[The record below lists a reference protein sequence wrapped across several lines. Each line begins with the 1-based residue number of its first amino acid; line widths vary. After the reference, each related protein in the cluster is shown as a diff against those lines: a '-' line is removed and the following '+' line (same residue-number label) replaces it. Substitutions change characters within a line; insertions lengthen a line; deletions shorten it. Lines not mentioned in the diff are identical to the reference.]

1 MISITKDGDFSVFDV
16 KKVEILNKKKVLSER
31 QYILSQFVEEINKE
45 RIGGKYN
52 PVTGRQIAI
61 KLSHIKDNHT
71 LYYFLS
77 SAKDYKNRN
86 GSFGKYFYGSLKCR

>member
-1 MISITKDGDFSVFDV
+1 MITIDGEGDLRLFDL
-16 KKVEILNKKKVLSER
+16 KSFEGFNKKKVLSER

-45 RIGGKYN
+45 RIGGKFK
-52 PVTGRQIAI
+52 PVSGRQIAI

-77 SAKDYKNRN
+77 SCKDYKNRS
-86 GSFGKYFYGSLKCR
+86 GSFGKCFYGSLKVR